1 MAQSSE
7 RWSVINH
14 RVQHKPQS
22 RSHGPTI
29 PPTPVSFHPSCEF
42 RQGKVLTR
50 QSLMFLLVS
59 AGASSDQGRAS
70 GSRAHGGST
79 LKLRMSSVLRPPI
92 LHHFLSLR
100 VMGTVP
106 RMMASQRVGLA
117 PSRGRDLRDPVA
129 PTVLTF
135 EDPRAFRVKSWWEL
149 MRALGVFRLCSFP
162 ALVTHCGKLMKF
174 TRTILGKRVF
184 AMVLRPIVYAQ
195 FVAGETEEEIAE
207 SMEKMSSLG
216 LRPML
221 AVPIEEDLG
230 ESTGE
235 KRYDDNLASMLECV
249 RMSHCNTWSKDPMMQ
264 LKITAL
270 VSPELCVKLT
280 CLLKE
285 QQYDLSLLVRALNG
299 EAVSFPGLSDGENT
313 HFLCGLRRLNQI
325 GEASINKVR
334 VLVDAE
340 YTYMNP
346 AFSLITMAMMK
357 KFNQDEA
364 WIWNT
369 YQCYLKESKDLL
381 LDAIRLSVDQ
391 SFCLGVKLV
400 RGAYM
405 DKERKLADK
414 EGRTDPVHQTW
425 EHTNESYN
433 GCLEVVLNLISQH
446 PDRYKIIVAT
456 HNEESVRKAATRMAE
471 LGIDRD
477 GGSVCF
483 GQLLGMCDHVSLTL
497 AQQGFSVYKSV
508 PYGSVDDTVPY
519 LVRRAQENRTV
530 LQGIRK
536 ERDLL
541 RQEVRRRVRETITRA
556 K

>member
-1 MAQSSE
+1 
-7 RWSVINH
+7 
-14 RVQHKPQS
+14 
-22 RSHGPTI
+22 
-29 PPTPVSFHPSCEF
+29 
-42 RQGKVLTR
+42 
-50 QSLMFLLVS
+50 
-59 AGASSDQGRAS
+59 
-70 GSRAHGGST
+70 
-79 LKLRMSSVLRPPI
+79 MSSVLRPPA
-92 LHHFLSLR
+92 LHYFLSLR
-100 VMGTVP
+100 VMSLAS
-106 RMMASQRVGLA
+106 RMLASQHAKLA
-117 PSRGRDLRDPVA
+117 AVKGRDLRDPVA
-129 PTVLTF
+129 PTPLSF
-135 EDPRAFRVKSWWEL
+135 EDPQAFRVKSWWEL

-162 ALVTHCGKLMKF
+162 TLVNNCGKVMTF
-174 TRTILGKRVF
+174 TRTILGKQAF
-184 AMVLRPIVYAQ
+184 AKVLRPFVYAQ
-195 FVAGETEEEIAE
+195 FVAGETEKEISE

-235 KRYDDNLASMLECV
+235 RRYNDNLAAMLECV
-249 RMSHCNTWSKDPMMQ
+249 RMSHCNSWSKDPMMQ

-285 QQYDLSLLVRALNG
+285 QQYDLDLLVGAMNS
-299 EAVSFPGLSDGENT
+299 EAVVFPGLSDSENT
-313 HFLCGLRRLNQI
+313 HFLCGLRRLDQI

-334 VLVDAE
+334 ILVDAE

-346 AFSLITMAMMK
+346 ALSLITMAMMK
-357 KFNQDEA
+357 KFNQDDA

-369 YQCYLKESKDLL
+369 YQCYLKESRDLL
-381 LDAIRLSVDQ
+381 LEAIRLSKDL

-414 EGRTDPVHQTW
+414 ERRTDPIHETW
-425 EHTNESYN
+425 EYTNN
-433 GCLEVVLNLISQH
+433 WM
-446 PDRYKIIVAT
+446 D
-456 HNEESVRKAATRMAE
+456 E
-471 LGIDRD
+471 LGIDRN

-508 PYGSVDDTVPY
+508 PYGSVDDTLPY

-541 RQEVRRRVRETITRA
+541 RQEVHRRVKEKITWA